1 MNDIGKQESENLEVP
16 TVQESCEGCTA
27 AEVLVKCLEKEGV
40 EYVFGIPGEENLDMM
55 NALKKSNIRVI
66 VVRHEQ
72 GAAFMADMYGRLTG
86 KAGVCFSTL
95 GPGAANL
102 ITGTA
107 DANSDGAP
115 VIAITGQVGTE
126 RMHLTSHQYLDL
138 VELFAPITKRSK
150 QIVNP
155 DSVNEIIRIAF
166 KYAESEKPGACHI
179 DLPTNVAKMKVTPG
193 LAEIPIDKQVY
204 SKEYASFS
212 SIDQA
217 AALIYKAKRPVI
229 LVGHSAV
236 RNHAGEALTSFA
248 DELKIPVVNTMMAK
262 GIVPYK
268 NKYSMWTIGIP
279 QKDYQNK
286 ILDMADLV
294 IAVGYDIVEFAPGK
308 WNENGKHKIIHI
320 DQRPAHINM
329 LYQPQVQVIGD
340 ISYSLQQIQYRSDP
354 KEEPTEILNLKKEM
368 VLEYESFA
376 NDTSF
381 PMKPQK
387 ILYDVRKFMGEDD
400 IVISDVGAHKMWI
413 AREYNCYKPNTCIIS
428 NGFATMGI
436 AVPGAVAAKLINMD
450 RKVLAISGDGGFMMN
465 SQEYETALRE
475 GAPIVTLIFS
485 DASYGLIKWKQIDH
499 FGKNCFV
506 DFTNPNFVKYAESMH
521 AKGYRVEKAE
531 DLIPILEDAFK
542 QTVPC
547 IIDCPVDYSE
557 NTKLSEYLHEK
568 FE

>member
-1 MNDIGKQESENLEVP
+1 MSNSEQIREEEKQENQREEQEQIQAKKQEQ
-16 TVQESCEGCTA
+16 VQLKQEQQASLHDQDGCTA

-55 NALKKSNIRVI
+55 NALEKSNIRVI

-95 GPGAANL
+95 GPGATNL

-115 VIAITGQVGTE
+115 LIAITGQVGTE

-155 DSVNEIIRIAF
+155 DSVNEIMRIAF

-179 DLPTNVAKMKVTPG
+179 DLPTNVAKMTVTPG
-193 LAEIPIDKQVY
+193 LAEEPITKPVC

-217 AALIYKAKRPVI
+217 AAMIYKAKHPVV

-262 GIVPYK
+262 GIIPYN
-268 NKYSMWTIGIP
+268 NKYSMWTVGIP

-294 IAVGYDIVEFAPGK
+294 IAIGYDIVEFAPGK
-308 WNENGKHKIIHI
+308 WNAGGKHKIIHI
-320 DQRPAHINM
+320 DQRSAHINM
-329 LYQPQVQVIGD
+329 LYQPEVQVVGD
-340 ISYSLQQIQYRSDP
+340 ISYSLQQIKFRCEE
-354 KEEPTEILNLKKEM
+354 KEEPEEILNLKKEM
-368 VLEYESFA
+368 VKEY
-376 NDTSF
+376 
-381 PMKPQK
+381 
-387 ILYDVRKFMGEDD
+387 
-400 IVISDVGAHKMWI
+400 
-413 AREYNCYKPNTCIIS
+413 
-428 NGFATMGI
+428 
-436 AVPGAVAAKLINMD
+436 
-450 RKVLAISGDGGFMMN
+450 
-465 SQEYETALRE
+465 
-475 GAPIVTLIFS
+475 
-485 DASYGLIKWKQIDH
+485 
-499 FGKNCFV
+499 
-506 DFTNPNFVKYAESMH
+506 
-521 AKGYRVEKAE
+521 
-531 DLIPILEDAFK
+531 
-542 QTVPC
+542 
-547 IIDCPVDYSE
+547 
-557 NTKLSEYLHEK
+557 
-568 FE
+568 

>member
-55 NALKKSNIRVI
+55 IALEKSNIRVI

-368 VLEYESFA
+368 VREYESFA
-376 NDTSF
+376 NDISF

-450 RKVLAISGDGGFMMN
+450 KKVLAISGDGGFMMN

-506 DFTNPNFVKYAESMH
+506 DFTNPDFVKYAESMH

>member
-16 TVQESCEGCTA
+16 AVQESCEGCTA

-55 NALKKSNIRVI
+55 NALEKSNIRVI

-217 AALIYKAKRPVI
+217 AALIYKAKCPVI

-262 GIVPYK
+262 GIIPYK

-294 IAVGYDIVEFAPGK
+294 IAVEYDIVEFAPGK
-308 WNENGKHKIIHI
+308 WNENGNHKIIHI

-368 VLEYESFA
+368 VREYESFA

-436 AVPGAVAAKLINMD
+436 AVPGTVAAKLINMD
-450 RKVLAISGDGGFMMN
+450 KKVLAISGDGGFMMN

-506 DFTNPNFVKYAESMH
+506 DFTNPDFVKYAESMH